1 MRCLGR
7 RATTSNADIWR
18 LTKLPSTP
26 LPTSRF
32 STVPSRRPSVPR
44 RRTTTIASQ
53 GCYRLEG
60 QSLVQ
65 DHYVFPRGVC
75 GWRCHLAALLQGS
88 GRDRGVREVHLS
100 YGPKRQG
107 VSHRIT
113 PGRYPRLCCGEHAV
127 SRHPLLQLRLVR
139 RRAHFPGR
147 PLRQDLRCAIYE
159 VAGVTPRVLKAYCP
173 VYDEVWEATTG
184 TTKLD
189 AY

>member
-1 MRCLGR
+1 MSFRVEF
-7 RATTSNADIWR
+7 ADGDVIW
-18 LTKLPSTP
+18 LPYSKDLDETEA
-26 LPTSRF
+26 F
-32 STVPSRRPSVPR
+32 GKY
-44 RRTTTIASQ
+44 IASLPM
-53 GCYRLEG
+53 LE
-60 QSLVQ
+60 
-65 DHYVFPRGVC
+65 
-75 GWRCHLAALLQGS
+75 
-88 GRDRGVREVHLS
+88 HLS

-127 SRHPLLQLRLVR
+127 RRHPLLQLRLVR